1 MTPFGYLLDTNAISA
16 TRQSYKEP
24 RVAELLRSLD
34 PSTLFISVLTF
45 GEIRKGLTM
54 KRLKTPNGVENL
66 SRWVEQVERVYASR
80 ALDVDAEI
88 ARLWGELMGG
98 NRTRPVVDTLL
109 AATAIVHNLTLVT
122 RNTSVLEGLPV
133 QLFNPWLA

>member
-80 ALDVDAEI
+80 ALDVDAGI
-88 ARLWGELMGG
+88 AKLWGELMGG
-98 NRTRPVVDTLL
+98 NRTLPVVDTLL

>member
-16 TRQSYKEP
+16 TRQSYKQP
-24 RVAELLRSLD
+24 RVADFLRSLD

-45 GEIRKGLTM
+45 GEIQKGLKM
-54 KRLKTPNGVENL
+54 KRIKTPNGVEAL

-80 ALDVDAEI
+80 ALDVDAGI
-88 ARLWGELMGG
+88 AKLWGELMGG
-98 NRTRPVVDTLL
+98 NRTLPVVDTLL

-122 RNTSVLEGLPV
+122 RNASDLEGLPV

>member
-16 TRQSYKEP
+16 TRQSYKQP
-24 RVAELLRSLD
+24 RVADFLRSLD

-80 ALDVDAEI
+80 ALDVDAGI
-88 ARLWGELMGG
+88 AKLWGELMGG
-98 NRTRPVVDTLL
+98 NRTLPVVDTLL

-122 RNTSVLEGLPV
+122 RNASDLEGLPV